1 MYNVIHYLPWACTC
15 VCVQSKSRIACKFE
29 TIYSISRKSFNRKK
43 KLKNMKVSTTS
54 SSIVTLLLVTITCT
68 CSYARLERNLNFQNV
83 QVAFTSLQNQMLTS
97 NTLQEDPGLL
107 KQMYDSP
114 GFTGTFIE
122 SDKLPTQNLIINGIV
137 AQDNVLNQTI
147 TQMTVETSVQPNAK
161 FPTMVYQGKFDENFH
176 KLTFQIASKQ
186 LKCQVQEVDTKNDIV
201 VENSY
206 VTDLLLKTRH
216 GVGSNLTFF
225 GYQFIGSYLSAGYVQ
240 TETDG
245 TMKAIFI
252 SVLDAH
258 LLAVGVENKAKNI
271 TMQALFQTY
280 KNKRPAL
287 NEVTLPPT
295 LLALC

>member
-1 MYNVIHYLPWACTC
+1 
-15 VCVQSKSRIACKFE
+15 
-29 TIYSISRKSFNRKK
+29 
-43 KLKNMKVSTTS
+43 MKVSTTS

-68 CSYARLERNLNFQNV
+68 CSYACLERNLNFQNV

-147 TQMTVETSVQPNAK
+147 TQMTVETSAQPNAK

-280 KNKRPAL
+280 ENKRPAL

>member
-1 MYNVIHYLPWACTC
+1 M
-15 VCVQSKSRIACKFE
+15 
-29 TIYSISRKSFNRKK
+29 
-43 KLKNMKVSTTS
+43 
-54 SSIVTLLLVTITCT
+54 
-68 CSYARLERNLNFQNV
+68 
-83 QVAFTSLQNQMLTS
+83 
-97 NTLQEDPGLL
+97 
-107 KQMYDSP
+107 
-114 GFTGTFIE
+114 
-122 SDKLPTQNLIINGIV
+122 
-137 AQDNVLNQTI
+137 
-147 TQMTVETSVQPNAK
+147 
-161 FPTMVYQGKFDENFH
+161 
-176 KLTFQIASKQ
+176 
-186 LKCQVQEVDTKNDIV
+186 
-201 VENSY
+201 ENSFRSSFPPSLWLFIMLCACY
-206 VTDLLLKTRH
+206 EKPRH